1 MMRVALKDSNNVIY
15 FLNLRDEI
23 TNDPIIDATVTFA
36 LRDVYGNDVQGQAWP
51 LNLTYRDGTNGDY
64 LGILD
69 NTIDLNVGHYYKGT
83 ITVVSGGTR
92 LVEEHELEVVK
103 KLP

>member
-23 TNDPIIDATVTFA
+23 TNEPIINATITFA
-36 LRDVYGNDVQGQAWP
+36 LRDVYGDDVEGQAWP
-51 LNLTYRDGTNGDY
+51 LYLTYQDGTDGDY
-64 LGILD
+64 IGVLD
-69 NTIDLNVGHYYKGT
+69 NTIDLVVGNYYKGT
-83 ITVVSGGTR
+83 VTVISGGTR
-92 LVEEHELEVVK
+92 LVEEHELEIVK